1 MASTLIVVEGAHDAS
16 FFGYLIQGLGYQKA
30 RTLDQLPEWW
40 RRLIPRT
47 YPVTAKGTLD
57 RVIRIPDVYTDSRG
71 NDLGIVNA
79 GGDTGVAG
87 NLQETLKL
95 LDVARF
101 VAIGLAI
108 DADHQIT
115 ARQRF
120 DDLITQLTAMND
132 EGQREHA
139 TGFPIPLPD
148 QPGVIAPGPPR
159 LGIFILPDNAR
170 AGTLETVLLEA
181 AARDHPVIHRGAR
194 ILVNYLATRPLIP
207 TGLTGNPGRH
217 AKAMA
222 GTVANVLVPG
232 ASLAVA
238 LHTGGWFGDGAT
250 DVPAMKTAQ
259 AFLRELVPP

>member
-40 RRLIPRT
+40 QPMIPRIF
-47 YPVTAKGTLD
+47 PSADKGTLD
-57 RVIRIPDVYTDSRG
+57 RVIRFPDVYTDDRG
-71 NDLGIVNA
+71 NDVGIVNA
-79 GGDTGVAG
+79 GGEANVVAE
-87 NLQETLKL
+87 LRTTLDR

-101 VAIGLAI
+101 AAIGLVI

-120 DDLITQLTAMND
+120 DNLISQLVAMND
-132 EGQREHA
+132 EGQREHVA
-139 TGFPIPLPD
+139 GFPIPLPD
-148 QPGVIAPGPPR
+148 QPGAISAGPPR
-159 LGIFILPDNAR
+159 LGILILPDNDR
-170 AGTLETVLLEA
+170 MGTLETVLLEA

-194 ILVNYLATRPLIP
+194 TLVTYLATRPLIP
-207 TGLTGNPGRH
+207 TGLTGNVGRH
-217 AKAMA
+217 EKAMA

-238 LHTGGWFGDGAT
+238 LHAGGWFGDGAA
-250 DVPAMKTAQ
+250 DVPAIKTAL
-259 AFLRELVPP
+259 AFIHDLVPP